1 MYNYNYVAE
10 YDTEDIKNA
19 DEVIL
24 IDSNN
29 DGMYDTV
36 NVIREAIYCIN
47 QLTPYENTL
56 YDYYNQPSI
65 KLNDLETVIVYDT
78 DEKFTSIGNLKIYDI
93 LSVIEDK
100 QKENAVIYISREEAD
115 GVVKRTA
122 RNNGNLT
129 VSIDDAEYDLTDILA
144 AQNTTYSLLSVG
156 NAVSVLLDHRGR
168 IAYAEFDDNDEVNNF
183 AYLAQAFPAEHSDG
197 PYLKVYTTS
206 GNMET
211 LEFARNAKVNNKKEN
226 ETRFYNDTRTYDS
239 AFVMQ

>member
-1 MYNYNYVAE
+1 MKYYKNETTNSEKKETLPKTINRLYNYNYVAE

-56 YDYYNQPSI
+56 YDYYNQSSI

-100 QKENAVIYISREEAD
+100 QK
-115 GVVKRTA
+115 KM
-122 RNNGNLT
+122 L
-129 VSIDDAEYDLTDILA
+129 
-144 AQNTTYSLLSVG
+144 
-156 NAVSVLLDHRGR
+156 
-168 IAYAEFDDNDEVNNF
+168 
-183 AYLAQAFPAEHSDG
+183 
-197 PYLKVYTTS
+197 
-206 GNMET
+206 
-211 LEFARNAKVNNKKEN
+211 
-226 ETRFYNDTRTYDS
+226 
-239 AFVMQ
+239 